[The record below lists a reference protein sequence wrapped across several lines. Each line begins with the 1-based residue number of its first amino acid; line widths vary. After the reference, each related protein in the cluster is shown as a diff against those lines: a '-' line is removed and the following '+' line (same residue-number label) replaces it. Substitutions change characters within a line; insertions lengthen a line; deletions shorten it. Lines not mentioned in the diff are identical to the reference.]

1 MNRSIGLFTLTSILL
16 IFSGM
21 LIVVINAAPTE
32 GGKSAASDP
41 LATMSTPRPP
51 PASATPI
58 EQDFMASMNDLLFL
72 GRANDWSSYDAS
84 YRDLAMRHG
93 LPIATVDQKLTEA
106 ARRMKVPILV
116 G

>member
-1 MNRSIGLFTLTSILL
+1 
-16 IFSGM
+16 
-21 LIVVINAAPTE
+21 
-32 GGKSAASDP
+32 
-41 LATMSTPRPP
+41 
-51 PASATPI
+51 
-58 EQDFMASMNDLLFL
+58 MNDLLFL
-72 GRANDWSSYDAS
+72 GRANDLSSYDAS